1 MKRMNVSDFRE
12 QCLVLLEDVPAEGI
26 LITKRGR
33 PVARLLP
40 VSENDGYLIRSLAG
54 QLKIK
59 GDVFSTGDQ
68 WNADSGFRR
77 TN

>member
-1 MKRMNVSDFRE
+1 MSRIFGSNAWCFLRTY
-12 QCLVLLEDVPAEGI
+12 LTEGI